1 MTELDKIINECF
13 PGLVVRK
20 DLVKAVK
27 GNAVVPTYVLE
38 YLLGQYCATNDE
50 ATIAAGIENVKEI
63 IRQHYVNRNEAEL
76 VKSRIKERGHWKVI
90 DKIGVDLN
98 ERRGIYETEFSNLGI
113 KHVPLDSETVK
124 QNRKLLVGGVWCLV
138 DVSYEVTEEKD
149 VSPWQIISLKPV
161 QLSGFDNDEFLR
173 MRNLVSPDEWIDI
186 LIQSLGFAPDKFG
199 RRNKFFQLMRLIPFC
214 ERNYNLIELGPK
226 GTGKSH
232 VYTECSPH
240 GMLLSGGDVSVAKL
254 FVNNS
259 NGKIGLVGFWDC
271 VAFDEFAGKQK
282 KPDQKL
288 TDIMKNYMANKTFS
302 RGRETLG
309 GEASFAFV
317 GNTIHTVPIML
328 KNSHLFEPL
337 PDAYLDST
345 NSAMLDR
352 TYNYIPG
359 WEIDIIRGEMFSD
372 GYGFIVDYISE
383 AMHFLRELDYSN
395 RYQKYFTLSP
405 TISSRDK
412 DGVHKTFSGL
422 LKLLYPNG
430 EATKE
435 QTRELL
441 EYALE
446 GRKRVKDQL
455 MRLDKT
461 YAPVDF
467 SFTDN
472 ETGEKISVRTLEEI
486 QYPQFYKS
494 ASSSEEGTSPQA
506 LQKSNSTEKNTII
519 TTPVLPVNE
528 NSQAVPW
535 VADKSTATEHFLDIA
550 ENQKGIDFDILFGEY
565 LRDATEIL
573 IVDPFIRQFH
583 QARNLMEFME
593 TVLRKKSEADEVT
606 IKLLTCSDEVRPETQ
621 EEYLS
626 QIQLACQGV
635 GIDFSWEYKPSKEM
649 HDRYIEADTGWRIAL
664 GRGLDIYQ
672 PCDLNNAFA
681 FTSRIPSQ
689 RNCKAFTV
697 SYMRTK

>member
-1 MTELDKIINECF
+1 MTDLDKRINECF

-20 DLVKAVK
+20 DLVKTVK
-27 GNAVVPTYVLE
+27 GNAVVPSYVLE

-50 ATIAAGIENVKEI
+50 ATIVAGIENVKEI
-63 IRQHYVNRNEAEL
+63 IRLHYVNRNEAEL
-76 VKSRIKERGHWKVI
+76 VKSRIKEKGHWKVI

-98 ERRGIYETEFSNLGI
+98 ERKGIYEAEFSNLGI

-124 QNRKLLVGGVWCLV
+124 RNRKLLVGGVWCLV
-138 DVSYEVTEEKD
+138 DVSYEVSEEKD

-173 MRNLVSPDEWIDI
+173 MRSLVSSDEWIDI

-240 GMLLSGGDVSVAKL
+240 GMLLSGGEVSVAKL

-352 TYNYIPG
+352 IYNYIPG
-359 WEIDIIRGEMFSD
+359 WEIDIIRAEMYSD
-372 GYGFIVDYISE
+372 GYGFIVDYLSE

-395 RYQKYFTLSP
+395 RYQKFFTLSP
-405 TISSRDK
+405 TISSRDR

-455 MRLDKT
+455 MRIDKT
-461 YAPVDF
+461 YTPVDF

-486 QYPQFYKS
+486 QYPQFFNATTSMDEGATAQRTQTVIDSSTAVVASAKKEVENS
-494 ASSSEEGTSPQA
+494 NDASSFSD
-506 LQKSNSTEKNTII
+506 NSTTF
-519 TTPVLPVNE
+519 
-528 NSQAVPW
+528 
-535 VADKSTATEHFLDIA
+535 EHYLDIA
-550 ENQKGIDFDILFGEY
+550 ENQRGIDFDILFGAY
-565 LRDATEIL
+565 LQGATEVL

-593 TVLRKKSEADEVT
+593 TVLRKKGEADEVT
-606 IKLLTCSDEVRPETQ
+606 IKLLTCCDELKPENQ

-635 GIDFSWEYKPSKEM
+635 GIDFSWEYKPTKEM
-649 HDRYIEADTGWRIAL
+649 HDRYIETDTGWRIAL

-672 PCDLNNAFA
+672 PCDLKNAFA

-689 RNCKAFTV
+689 RNCKAFTI
-697 SYMRTK
+697 SYMKTK